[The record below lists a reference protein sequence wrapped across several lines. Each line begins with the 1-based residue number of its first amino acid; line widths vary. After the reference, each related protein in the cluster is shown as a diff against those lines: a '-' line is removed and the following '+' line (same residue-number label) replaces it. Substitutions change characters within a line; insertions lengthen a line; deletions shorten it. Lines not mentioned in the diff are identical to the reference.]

1 MNKVLNGF
9 YVAQMQEG
17 SIKGWIRVNPIDGE
31 KVKIFGRGRASYYT
45 LILTNNSPLAPVFSS
60 LTRTMIEK
68 GAIDRI
74 NAKWIERKRS
84 AEVANLESTLIVLK
98 PGQMI
103 LMYFLVLLM
112 ILLTLTVFILE
123 QIWKALGGDKLKT
136 GIENKM
142 KESEYL
148 NLG

>member
-1 MNKVLNGF
+1 M
-9 YVAQMQEG
+9 
-17 SIKGWIRVNPIDGE
+17 
-31 KVKIFGRGRASYYT
+31 KIFGRGRSSYYT

-60 LTRTMIEK
+60 STRKLIEN
-68 GAIDRI
+68 GVIDRI
-74 NAKWIERKRS
+74 NAKWVEKKKS
-84 AEVANLESTLIVLK
+84 AEITDLESTLIVLK

-112 ILLTLTVFILE
+112 IISTFSVFILE
-123 QIWKALGGDKLKT
+123 HVWKALGGDRLKQ

-142 KESEYL
+142 KDSEYL